1 MAALGVRS
9 EPPLVVIVG
18 PTASGKTAVAI
29 ELAGRFDGE
38 IICAD
43 SRTIYKGMD
52 VGTAKPSA
60 KEQAAVPHW
69 GLDLVEPGER
79 FTAADFQR
87 YAVAKIAEIR
97 ARGRVPFLV
106 GGTGLYVDAVLFGYE
121 FGPEATA
128 RQRQELEGWSLLQL
142 QEYCVKNNIKLPEN
156 SQNKRYVIRTI
167 EQKGISEKGKKQPIN
182 TSIIVGIAT
191 ERAILRTRIELR
203 SEQLFT
209 NGVVEEA
216 KMLGEKYG
224 WENEAMTGNIYPLV
238 KKMQDKAITMA
249 ELQAKNIVQDW
260 RLAKRQLTWF
270 RRNPHIVWATRLEA
284 EHYISQKLAPDE
296 GL

>member
-87 YAVAKIAEIR
+87 YAVAKIAEFR

-156 SQNKRYVIRTI
+156 SQNK
-167 EQKGISEKGKKQPIN
+167 G
-182 TSIIVGIAT
+182 
-191 ERAILRTRIELR
+191 
-203 SEQLFT
+203 
-209 NGVVEEA
+209 EA
-216 KMLGEKYG
+216 
-224 WENEAMTGNIYPLV
+224 
-238 KKMQDKAITMA
+238 
-249 ELQAKNIVQDW
+249 
-260 RLAKRQLTWF
+260 
-270 RRNPHIVWATRLEA
+270 
-284 EHYISQKLAPDE
+284 
-296 GL
+296 